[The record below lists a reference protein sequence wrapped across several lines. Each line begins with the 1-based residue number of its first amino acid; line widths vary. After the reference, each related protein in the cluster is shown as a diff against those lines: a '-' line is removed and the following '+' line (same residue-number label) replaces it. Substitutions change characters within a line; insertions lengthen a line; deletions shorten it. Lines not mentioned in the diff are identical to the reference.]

1 MANQSVQEGRD
12 WFERKL
18 RENASKKNV
27 PIDDVWWK
35 DVPYHDASDL
45 VIRGGGKKKEL
56 RIKDLNL
63 ISNKPNSYLEQ
74 CIEEIVDS
82 LS

>member
-27 PIDDVWWK
+27 RIDDLSWK

-45 VIRGGGKKKEL
+45 AIRGSGNEKEV

-63 ISNKPNSYLEQ
+63 VSNKPNSYLEQ
-74 CIEEIVDS
+74 CIEEIIDS